1 MCNARNVIFTF
12 IPSAFWPKEGER
24 DHSSTG
30 TELVLASK
38 KKKNKIF
45 VRKSKRKKFILF
57 CAKFETRKQVIQKW
71 LLELHFIDGEKIG
84 KAEKKNM

>member
-38 KKKNKIF
+38 KKKIF
-45 VRKSKRKKFILF
+45 VRKSKRKKFIWFARNL
-57 CAKFETRKQVIQKW
+57 KREIK
-71 LLELHFIDGEKIG
+71 
-84 KAEKKNM
+84 